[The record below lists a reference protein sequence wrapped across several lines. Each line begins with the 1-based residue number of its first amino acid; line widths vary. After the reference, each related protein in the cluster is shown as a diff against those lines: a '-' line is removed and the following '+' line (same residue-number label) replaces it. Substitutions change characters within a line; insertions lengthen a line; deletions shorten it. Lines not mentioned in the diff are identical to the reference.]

1 MKYDKNHALLEC
13 SIPGI
18 PQKSGKVRDV
28 FDLGDKLLMVVTDRI
43 SAFDVIL
50 PCGVPDKGKVLN
62 QLSLFWL
69 EFFGVKNHLIT
80 ANVDEYPAELQPYKE
95 DLRGRSMLVK
105 KVKMVEVECIAR
117 GYLTGSGWKE
127 YQQSQTVNG
136 EKLRAG
142 YENASKLDEV
152 LFTPT
157 TKAAIGDHDEAINY
171 EQTKALVGEATAQ
184 ALKDAT
190 IGLYTKAAD
199 YAAQH
204 GIIIADTKFEFGQ
217 DDDGSLILADEVLT
231 PDSSRFWPQASY
243 KVGANPPSLDKQYV
257 RDWLDSINFNHQPPG
272 PVLPDDV
279 IARTREI
286 YIKRTFPAR
295 SWPNVRHSSFI
306 IYNRSKETMGM
317 FDQVREAMKMRSEA
331 KKIEAEIKKIT
342 AEYSNGGI
350 TVVAKGDMTIDKIA
364 ITPEAYE
371 EVKAGKPAR
380 FETMLFNVVN
390 GALKKARETTQQEM
404 AKLMQANGGFGGL
417 FGK

>member
-127 YQQSQTVNG
+127 YQKSQTVNG

-157 TKAAIGDHDEAINY
+157 TKAAIGDHDEAIDY

-204 GIIIADTKFEFGQ
+204 GIIIADTKFEFGK

-231 PDSSRFWPQASY
+231 PDSSRFWPQESY

-272 PVLPDDV
+272 PVLPDEV
-279 IARTREI
+279 IAKTREI
-286 YIKRTFPAR
+286 YI
-295 SWPNVRHSSFI
+295 
-306 IYNRSKETMGM
+306 M
-317 FDQVREAMKMRSEA
+317 
-331 KKIEAEIKKIT
+331 
-342 AEYSNGGI
+342 
-350 TVVAKGDMTIDKIA
+350 
-364 ITPEAYE
+364 AYE
-371 EVKAGKPAR
+371 NLSGK
-380 FETMLFNVVN
+380 
-390 GALKKARETTQQEM
+390 
-404 AKLMQANGGFGGL
+404 KLA
-417 FGK
+417 

>member
-62 QLSLFWL
+62 QLSLFWM
-69 EFFGVKNHLIT
+69 EFLGMKNHLVT

-105 KVKMVEVECIAR
+105 KVNMVEVECIAR

-127 YQQSQTVNG
+127 YKAKGTVNG

-157 TKAAIGDHDEAINY
+157 TKAAIGDHDEAIDY
-171 EQTKALVGEATAQ
+171 EQTQRLVGADLAK

-199 YAAQH
+199 YAATK
-204 GIIIADTKFEFGQ
+204 GIIIADTKFEFGK
-217 DDDGSLILADEVLT
+217 DVDGSLILADECLT
-231 PDSSRFWPQASY
+231 PDSSRFWPKSSY

-257 RDWLDSINFNHQPPG
+257 RDYLESINFNKEPPG
-272 PVLPDDV
+272 PVLPDEV

-286 YIKRTFPAR
+286 YVK
-295 SWPNVRHSSFI
+295 
-306 IYNRSKETMGM
+306 
-317 FDQVREAMKMRSEA
+317 
-331 KKIEAEIKKIT
+331 
-342 AEYSNGGI
+342 
-350 TVVAKGDMTIDKIA
+350 
-364 ITPEAYE
+364 AYE
-371 EVKAGKPAR
+371 DLSGK
-380 FETMLFNVVN
+380 
-390 GALKKARETTQQEM
+390 
-404 AKLMQANGGFGGL
+404 KL
-417 FGK
+417 

>member
-1 MKYDKNHALLEC
+1 MTYDKNHALLDC
-13 SIPGI
+13 LIPGL
-18 PQKSGKVRDV
+18 PHKSGKVRDV

-62 QLSLFWL
+62 QLSLFWM
-69 EFFGVKNHLIT
+69 EFLGMKNHLIT
-80 ANVDEYPAELQPYKE
+80 ANVDEYPEELQPYKE

-127 YQQSQTVNG
+127 YQKAQTVNG

-142 YENASKLDEV
+142 YQNASKLDEV

-171 EQTKALVGEATAQ
+171 AETVRLVGEATA
-184 ALKDAT
+184 AKLRDAT
-190 IGLYTKAAD
+190 ISLYKRAAD
-199 YAAQH
+199 YAIQH
-204 GIIIADTKFEFGQ
+204 GVIIADTKFEFGM

-231 PDSSRFWPQASY
+231 PDSSRFWPEASY
-243 KVGANPPSLDKQYV
+243 AVGKNPPSLDKQYV

-286 YIKRTFPAR
+286 YVK
-295 SWPNVRHSSFI
+295 
-306 IYNRSKETMGM
+306 
-317 FDQVREAMKMRSEA
+317 
-331 KKIEAEIKKIT
+331 
-342 AEYSNGGI
+342 
-350 TVVAKGDMTIDKIA
+350 
-364 ITPEAYE
+364 AYE
-371 EVKAGKPAR
+371 ELSGK
-380 FETMLFNVVN
+380 
-390 GALKKARETTQQEM
+390 
-404 AKLMQANGGFGGL
+404 KLA
-417 FGK
+417 

>member
-80 ANVDEYPAELQPYKE
+80 ANVDEYPEELQPYKE

-105 KVKMVEVECIAR
+105 KVNMVEVECIAR

-127 YQQSQTVNG
+127 YKANGTVNG

-157 TKAAIGDHDEAINY
+157 TKAAIGDHDEAINF
-171 EQTKALVGEATAQ
+171 EETVKLVGEDLAK
-184 ALKDAT
+184 ALKEAT
-190 IGLYTKAAD
+190 IGLYSKAAD
-199 YAAQH
+199 YAKAH
-204 GIIIADTKFEFGQ
+204 GIIIADTKFEFGK
-217 DDDGSLILADEVLT
+217 DADGSLILADEVLT
-231 PDSSRFWPQASY
+231 PDSSRFWPEASY
-243 KVGANPPSLDKQYV
+243 AVGSNPPSLDKQYV

-279 IARTREI
+279 IAKTREI
-286 YIKRTFPAR
+286 YIK
-295 SWPNVRHSSFI
+295 
-306 IYNRSKETMGM
+306 
-317 FDQVREAMKMRSEA
+317 
-331 KKIEAEIKKIT
+331 
-342 AEYSNGGI
+342 
-350 TVVAKGDMTIDKIA
+350 
-364 ITPEAYE
+364 AYE
-371 EVKAGKPAR
+371 DLSGK
-380 FETMLFNVVN
+380 
-390 GALKKARETTQQEM
+390 
-404 AKLMQANGGFGGL
+404 KLV
-417 FGK
+417 

>member
-127 YQQSQTVNG
+127 YQKSQTVNG

-190 IGLYTKAAD
+190 IRLYTKAAD

-279 IARTREI
+279 IAKTREI
-286 YIKRTFPAR
+286 YVK
-295 SWPNVRHSSFI
+295 
-306 IYNRSKETMGM
+306 
-317 FDQVREAMKMRSEA
+317 
-331 KKIEAEIKKIT
+331 
-342 AEYSNGGI
+342 
-350 TVVAKGDMTIDKIA
+350 
-364 ITPEAYE
+364 AYE
-371 EVKAGKPAR
+371 ELSGK
-380 FETMLFNVVN
+380 
-390 GALKKARETTQQEM
+390 
-404 AKLMQANGGFGGL
+404 KLV
-417 FGK
+417 

>member
-1 MKYDKNHALLEC
+1 MKYDKNHALLVC
-13 SIPGI
+13 SIPGV
-18 PQKSGKVRDV
+18 PSKSGKVRDV

-62 QLSLFWL
+62 QLSLFWM
-69 EFFGVKNHLIT
+69 EFLGMKNHLIT
-80 ANVDEYPAELQPYKE
+80 ANVDEYPAELQAYKE

-127 YQQSQTVNG
+127 YQKSQTVNG

-142 YENASKLDEV
+142 YENASKLDQV

-171 EQTKALVGEATAQ
+171 DETVKLVGESTAKL
-184 ALKDAT
+184 LKDAT
-190 IGLYTKAAD
+190 IGLYSKAAD
-199 YAAQH
+199 FARQH

-231 PDSSRFWPQASY
+231 PDSSRFWPEASY
-243 KVGANPPSLDKQYV
+243 AVGSNPPSLDKQYV

-279 IARTREI
+279 IAKTREI
-286 YIKRTFPAR
+286 YVK
-295 SWPNVRHSSFI
+295 
-306 IYNRSKETMGM
+306 
-317 FDQVREAMKMRSEA
+317 
-331 KKIEAEIKKIT
+331 
-342 AEYSNGGI
+342 
-350 TVVAKGDMTIDKIA
+350 
-364 ITPEAYE
+364 AYE
-371 EVKAGKPAR
+371 DLSGR
-380 FETMLFNVVN
+380 
-390 GALKKARETTQQEM
+390 
-404 AKLMQANGGFGGL
+404 KLA
-417 FGK
+417 

>member
-80 ANVDEYPAELQPYKE
+80 ANGDEYRAELQPYKE

-127 YQQSQTVNG
+127 YQKSQTVNG

-217 DDDGSLILADEVLT
+217 DDDGLLILADEVLT

-286 YIKRTFPAR
+286 YIK
-295 SWPNVRHSSFI
+295 
-306 IYNRSKETMGM
+306 
-317 FDQVREAMKMRSEA
+317 
-331 KKIEAEIKKIT
+331 
-342 AEYSNGGI
+342 
-350 TVVAKGDMTIDKIA
+350 
-364 ITPEAYE
+364 AYE
-371 EVKAGKPAR
+371 DLSGK
-380 FETMLFNVVN
+380 
-390 GALKKARETTQQEM
+390 
-404 AKLMQANGGFGGL
+404 KLA
-417 FGK
+417 

>member
-28 FDLGDKLLMVVTDRI
+28 FDLRDKLLMVVTDRI

-127 YQQSQTVNG
+127 YQKSQTVNG

-217 DDDGSLILADEVLT
+217 DDDGLLILADEVLT

-286 YIKRTFPAR
+286 YIK
-295 SWPNVRHSSFI
+295 
-306 IYNRSKETMGM
+306 
-317 FDQVREAMKMRSEA
+317 
-331 KKIEAEIKKIT
+331 
-342 AEYSNGGI
+342 
-350 TVVAKGDMTIDKIA
+350 
-364 ITPEAYE
+364 AYE
-371 EVKAGKPAR
+371 DLSGK
-380 FETMLFNVVN
+380 
-390 GALKKARETTQQEM
+390 
-404 AKLMQANGGFGGL
+404 KLA
-417 FGK
+417 